1 MKNKDQLSQDLENV
15 SKKLQETKTNI
26 KNITKI
32 DEDFDRKLNKYQK
45 TTEAVISD
53 MNKEPLLRRTDQY
66 YSKILTAEFVF
77 LGCGLVASSAVFY
90 YFKRNIKLW

>member
-66 YSKILTAEFVF
+66 YSKILTAEFVL